1 MPSEKIRFRCYACN
15 QLIEVGSGKVAK
27 VVACPKCKVELLV
40 PDPNDLN
47 DGPLIPDFPDVGE
60 IFTRAELEAQTAALN
75 LAIATEPSIA
85 SVTSSP
91 GKIPSEPLPDLSRL
105 FQEPEAQSPSEIE
118 VPAIAVPVPTTI
130 ATPRSAS
137 RRGDV
142 TLPRA
147 VVLYWSMFVILAQVA
162 SFVAGLMIG
171 HHVWKT

>member
-1 MPSEKIRFRCYACN
+1 MPPEKIRFRCYACH
-15 QLIEVGSGKVAK
+15 QLIEVGSGKLGK

-60 IFTRAELEAQTAALN
+60 IFTRDELEAQTNALN
-75 LAIATEPSIA
+75 LAIATESWTAP
-85 SVTSSP
+85 VKSSLE
-91 GKIPSEPLPDLSRL
+91 KIPSEPLPDLSRL
-105 FQEPEAQSPSEIE
+105 FQEPEAQSPSEGE
-118 VPAIAVPVPTTI
+118 VPAITVPVPTTI
-130 ATPRSAS
+130 TTPRSGG
-137 RRGDV
+137 RRSDV
-142 TLPRA
+142 TLPRV